1 MERAGGGIG
10 MQNVAERLNV
20 LYGTNAK
27 MQISS
32 KRDRGTKITL
42 ELPLVQTN
50 SDNPSAASAIYEARS
65 NTRA

>member
-1 MERAGGGIG
+1 

-42 ELPLVQTN
+42 ELPLVQAN

-65 NTRA
+65 NTRV